1 MSDKVNLI
9 AETASVGA
17 SRATIGGGFAG
28 AAAFFAGI
36 NWIGWLSL
44 GIAILGLMINW
55 YFSWLRN
62 KREQEIHELTKRKLQ
77 DQCNAK
83 KD

>member
-1 MSDKVNLI
+1 MSDKVSLI

-28 AAAFFAGI
+28 AAAFFMQF

-55 YFSWLRN
+55 YFSWQRN
-62 KREQEIHELTKRKLQ
+62 RREQEIHELTKKKLLE
-77 DQCNAK
+77 QCDV